1 MFEVC
6 EICDV
11 VVEKVF
17 IEEEQETGCKF
28 CWDAYGEIHQAIW
41 RVAIVNVSG
50 NPYTNNIKRKGN

>member
-17 IEEEQETGCKF
+17 IEEEQETGCQI
-28 CWDAYGEIHQAIW
+28 CWDAYGEIHQTKCQW
-41 RVAIVNVSG
+41 YLV
-50 NPYTNNIKRKGN
+50 K

>member
-28 CWDAYGEIHQAIW
+28 CWDAYGEIHQDIW

-50 NPYTNNIKRKGN
+50 NPYTNNT

>member
-41 RVAIVNVSG
+41 RVATINVS
-50 NPYTNNIKRKGN
+50 PLW